1 MHTDSRDH
9 DEGFTLVE
17 VIVAMLVFM
26 IIVTG
31 FLYTMT
37 ASLIATRDTR
47 ARVVAAN
54 LASQQIDLI
63 RDVSST
69 FDVTNTSHDHDI
81 QVNSDRYH
89 VDVSTSWQTAS
100 GTTASCEA
108 GAATGALAYK
118 RISVEVAWG
127 DGDDRS
133 VHSDTAIAPASK
145 INDPTL
151 GTVLVGVVNSAGT
164 AVSGATVSLSP
175 SGGVASVSTDSDGC
189 AYLLKV
195 PAGTYTVTVSKTG
208 YVSEQHVASP
218 TADVIVTAG
227 SSSRASFA
235 YDEAATYSLTY
246 AGNVA
251 GTVHIPTDLT
261 TSFVSTYGSSQFTAT
276 TSAKTK
282 SYSLYPIPSG
292 YSVLPGTY
300 AETPGSPSTSCLSP
314 DPSEWADAPGKVGLR
329 PEPVA
334 GTPGSTVPV
343 PVPMGIVR
351 LTNANGS
358 GTHLKAVYDIT
369 SPGANGDPGCAAGMT
384 YTFGSIVSSNS
395 ATFALPSGTW
405 RLYRGNSSSQTSVV
419 SSGISIVTG
428 GTMASSNR
436 VVVDPRVAG

>member
-1 MHTDSRDH
+1 MDNREQD
-9 DEGFTLVE
+9 DAGFTLVE
-17 VIVAMLVFM
+17 VIVSMVIFM
-26 IIVTG
+26 IIITG

-37 ASLIATRDTR
+37 ASLVATRDTR

-54 LASQQIDLI
+54 LASQQIDLL
-63 RDVSST
+63 RDTGSV
-69 FDVTNTSHDHDI
+69 FAVTNTSHDHVI
-81 QVNSDRYH
+81 QVNTDTFS
-89 VDVSTSWQTAS
+89 VDVSASWQTAS
-100 GTTASCEA
+100 GATASCEA
-108 GAATGALAYK
+108 GAATGALSYK
-118 RISVEVAWG
+118 RISVEVSWG
-127 DGDDRS
+127 DDDERS
-133 VHSDTAIAPASK
+133 VFSDTAIAPASK

-175 SGGVASVSTDSDGC
+175 SGGVASVATDSDGC

-208 YVSEQHVASP
+208 YVSEQHAPSP

-235 YDEAATYSLTY
+235 YDQAATYALTY
-246 AGNVA
+246 AGNVP
-251 GTVHIPTDLT
+251 GTVNIPNNLT

-276 TSAKTK
+276 NSAKTK
-282 SYSLYPIPSG
+282 SYALYPIPSG
-292 YSVLPGTY
+292 YSVLPGSY
-300 AETPGSPSTSCLSP
+300 AETPGSPATSCLSP

-343 PVPMGIVR
+343 AVPMGVVR
-351 LTNANGS
+351 LSNANGTGS
-358 GTHLKAVYDIT
+358 HLKAVYDVA
-369 SPGANGDPGCAAGMT
+369 SPGAGGDPGCAAGMT
-384 YTFGSIVSSNS
+384 YTFGSVVSSNS
-395 ATFALPSGTW
+395 ATIALPYGTW
-405 RLYRGNSSSQTSVV
+405 KLYRGDSSAQTSGV
-419 SSGISIVTG
+419 SSGISVVTG